1 MRRWEKLF
9 LIFFVCT
16 LGVLSAS
23 EIVTLRSKDGFLLK
37 GWLDLPSKGK
47 PPYRLALMAHEYGAD
62 HRMWEN
68 LAAQMRRRGYATL
81 AVDLRGHGASDR
93 RHGKKIR
100 VRPGHFSEDAKRI
113 GFRKIPDD
121 LRAWM
126 DRMEARKDIE
136 IEEPV
141 FFGSSLGGG
150 AVIPL
155 MIDFE
160 PKAVVTLSPASPGNF
175 NKKEVMES
183 VEESNSP
190 WLIVSSQRDFAR
202 KSVELY
208 AAKAQLPTLLV
219 VPGQGHGS
227 YTLPSAGRYI
237 KAFLDRYL
245 KR

>member
-1 MRRWEKLF
+1 MWKRAVLV
-9 LIFFVCT
+9 FFG
-16 LGVLSAS
+16 LGLGLLAAS
-23 EIVTLRSKDGFLLK
+23 ELLTLHSKDGFVLK
-37 GWLDLPSKGK
+37 GWLDLPSQGK
-47 PPYRLALMAHEYGAD
+47 PPYRLALMAHEYGSD
-62 HRMWEN
+62 HRMWKE

-81 AVDLRGHGASDR
+81 AVDLRGHGASDMR
-93 RHGKKIR
+93 NGKKVR
-100 VRPGHFSEDAKRI
+100 VRPGHFEADAKRI
-113 GFRKIPDD
+113 GFARIPDD

-155 MIDFE
+155 MIDYE
-160 PKAVVTLSPASPGNF
+160 PKVVVTLSPASPGNF
-175 NKKEVMES
+175 NKREVMES

-202 KSVELY
+202 KSAEFY
-208 AAKAQLPTLLV
+208 AAKALLPTLLI
-219 VPGQGHGS
+219 VPGEGHGS
-227 YTLPSAGRYI
+227 YTLPSAGGYI

>member
-1 MRRWEKLF
+1 MWKKIA
-9 LIFFVCT
+9 LIF
-16 LGVLSAS
+16 LGISLWSLSAS
-23 EIVTLRSKDGFLLK
+23 ETLTLQSKDGFLLK
-37 GWLDLPSKGK
+37 GWLDLPSEGK
-47 PPYRLALMAHEYGAD
+47 PPYRLTLMAHEYGSD
-62 HRMWEN
+62 HRMWDQ
-68 LAAQMRRRGYATL
+68 LAKAMRQRGYATL
-81 AVDLRGHGASDR
+81 AVDLRGHGASDL

-100 VRPGHFSEDAKRI
+100 VKPGHFSADAKRI
-113 GFRKIPDD
+113 GFARIPDD

-126 DRMEARKDIE
+126 DRMEERQDID

-155 MIDFE
+155 MLDYE
-160 PKAVVTLSPASPGNF
+160 PKAVVTLSPASPKNF
-175 NKKEVMES
+175 KKKEVMES

-202 KSVELY
+202 KSAELY
-208 AAKAQLPTLLV
+208 AAKAQLPTLIV

-227 YTLPSAGRYI
+227 YTLPSAGGYI

-245 KR
+245 KQ

>member
-1 MRRWEKLF
+1 MARKLILTF
-9 LIFFVCT
+9 LFWGFGW
-16 LGVLSAS
+16 LAAS
-23 EIVTLRSKDGFLLK
+23 EMLTLQSKDGFILK
-37 GWLDLPSKGK
+37 GWLNLPSKGK
-47 PPYRLALMAHEYGAD
+47 APYPLALMVHEYGSD
-62 HRMWEN
+62 HRMWDE

-93 RHGKKIR
+93 RHGRKLR
-100 VRPGHFSEDAKRI
+100 VRPGHFSEDGRRI
-113 GFRKIPDD
+113 GFARIPED

-126 DRMEARKDIE
+126 DAMEARKNIE

-155 MIDFE
+155 MIDYE
-160 PKAVVTLSPASPGNF
+160 PKAVVTLSPASPKNF

-202 KSVELY
+202 KSAELY
-208 AAKAQLPTLLV
+208 AAKAQLPTLIV

-227 YTLPSAGRYI
+227 YTLPSARGYI
-237 KAFLDRYL
+237 KAFWDRYL

>member
-1 MRRWEKLF
+1 MWKRAL
-9 LIFFVCT
+9 LIFFG
-16 LGVLSAS
+16 LGFGLLAAS
-23 EIVTLRSKDGFLLK
+23 ELLTLQAKDGFVLK
-37 GWLDLPSKGK
+37 GWLDLPSQGK
-47 PPYRLALMAHEYGAD
+47 APYRLALMVHEYGSD
-62 HRMWEN
+62 HRMWKA

-93 RHGKKIR
+93 RHGKQVR
-100 VRPGHFSEDAKRI
+100 VKPGHFLADAKRI
-113 GFRKIPDD
+113 GFARIPDD

-126 DRMEARKDIE
+126 DKMEARKDIE

-155 MIDFE
+155 MLDYE
-160 PKAVVTLSPASPGNF
+160 PKAVVTLSPASPKNF

-202 KSVELY
+202 KSAELY
-208 AAKAQLPTLLV
+208 ASKAQLPTLII

-227 YTLPSAGRYI
+227 YTLPSAGGYI

-245 KR
+245 K